1 MGSPRVGHDLSERTK
16 EPAHLSAPL
25 PWPHPQ
31 ADPHPKSNGTWNLTT
46 GPLGVEQASVHPL
59 SLPPEP
65 CAPMMEPQ
73 ESSIRYSR
81 WENSHPDEVHVASG
95 PSTEEASGWQR

>member
-1 MGSPRVGHDLSERTK
+1 MSTQRSQPTSVPLCPGPTPRQTLTLK
-16 EPAHLSAPL
+16 AMAH
-25 PWPHPQ
+25 
-31 ADPHPKSNGTWNLTT
+31 GT
-46 GPLGVEQASVHPL
+46 GPLPPWGQNRPREASAHPL
-59 SLPPEP
+59 SLLPEP